1 MDRSFKQGYGSLAFF
16 FSNPMVGKKTPVR
29 FFRKLD
35 VGICFFVVPPFPVC
49 YIPTVSHDIPVIF
62 VGVWRSISN
71 FLGKVKMWESYY
83 DLLWLPFVVPTD
95 LA

>member
-16 FSNPMVGKKTPVR
+16 FQPYGREEDSSPILPKAGCWH
-29 FFRKLD
+29 L
-35 VGICFFVVPPFPVC
+35 FFVVPPFPVC

-83 DLLWLPFVVPTD
+83 DLL
-95 LA
+95 

>member
-16 FSNPMVGKKTPVR
+16 FPTLWSGRRLQSDSSESWMLAFV
-29 FFRKLD
+29 
-35 VGICFFVVPPFPVC
+35 FFVVPPFPVC

-83 DLLWLPFVVPTD
+83 DLL
-95 LA
+95 